1 MLRSSGPLT
10 EIKLMPDSFAIAWT
24 TRKIRTVKDGKSKDY
39 IFRHQFKII
48 SHNWWFVFFLQ
59 SLSWKLMPVCLS
71 ACLSKPVGLYAC
83 VSDCLICL
91 SICVR
96 LSVYLFMS
104 VCTSVSVYLS
114 VILTVSE
121 TDEGTEIVAD
131 KAKKGGGRR
140 NTKLRSQRRIQR
152 NDTAWLSYLNYCGLI
167 ISSSFCVP
175 LLEEFYHSLVVQ
187 PVESPGVEWD
197 RALGIL
203 LDISLEP
210 DRMGSQ

>member
-59 SLSWKLMPVCLS
+59 SLSWKLMSVCLSISICICLS

-83 VSDCLICL
+83 VSYCLICL

-96 LSVYLFMS
+96 LSVYPSIRLS
-104 VCTSVSVYLS
+104 VYPSIRLPVYVCLYVCLCVSVGHS
-114 VILTVSE
+114 DRFPKRT
-121 TDEGTEIVAD
+121 
-131 KAKKGGGRR
+131 KGQ
-140 NTKLRSQRRIQR
+140 K
-152 NDTAWLSYLNYCGLI
+152 
-167 ISSSFCVP
+167 
-175 LLEEFYHSLVVQ
+175 
-187 PVESPGVEWD
+187 
-197 RALGIL
+197 
-203 LDISLEP
+203 
-210 DRMGSQ
+210 